1 MTAIPIRRS
10 RQFALALTLAAVGCA
25 HTETPEP
32 APPVAEII
40 EEIVEPVAEE
50 PDDADTEAPAE
61 QSLFTFDV
69 NLLDGSPD
77 SLSGYA
83 GKVALVVNVAS
94 RCGYTPQYAGLQ
106 ALADEFADEG
116 LVVLAF
122 PSNEF
127 GGQEPGSPAEIAEF
141 CTSKF
146 GVTFPLFEKCEV
158 MSGPGQSPIYTFLEE
173 QTGSVPNWNFCKY
186 LVGRDGQPS
195 GFYPS
200 NVAPSDAQ
208 LRGDIA
214 QALR

>member
-1 MTAIPIRRS
+1 MTAIAIRRS
-10 RQFALALTLAAVGCA
+10 SRLALCLSLASVGCA
-25 HTETPEP
+25 QTEAPEP
-32 APPVAEII
+32 APPKPEIAEEVI
-40 EEIVEPVAEE
+40 EPVADQL
-50 PDDADTEAPAE
+50 DDAVTEAPAE

-69 NLLDGSPD
+69 NTLDGSPA
-77 SLSGYA
+77 SLSSYA

-106 ALADEFADEG
+106 SLAEEFADEG

-127 GGQEPGSPAEIAEF
+127 GGQEPGSPSEIAEF

-158 MSGPGQSPIYTFLEE
+158 LSGPGQTPVYTFLEE

-186 LVGRDGQPS
+186 LVGRDGQPVS
-195 GFYPS
+195 FYPS